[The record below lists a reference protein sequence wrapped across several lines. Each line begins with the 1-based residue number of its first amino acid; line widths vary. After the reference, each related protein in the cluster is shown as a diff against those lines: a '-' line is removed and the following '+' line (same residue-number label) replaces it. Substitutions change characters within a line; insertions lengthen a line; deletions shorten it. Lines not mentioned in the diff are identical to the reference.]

1 MKEGLLL
8 TLKDLIKLGVINLK
22 KKGKKKR
29 RVQANDSLRQ
39 EATFQKV
46 RRKEDPFSKGN
57 NFNPMSM
64 GQQRYKEF
72 VNASQPPTQQQYTDN
87 LRLRDANDNFNTR
100 LREYKDT
107 LENQK
112 LLLNNQQEEQ
122 NKLSRFVNTGLEY
135 ISQDINRLNYDKGYV
150 VGYVDDDN
158 IDTATTFGSSEFK
171 PQTSAKSPPQ
181 EELYTPFKDA
191 GKEEIQ
197 FADNN
202 DEPIGKPFE
211 ALAQSSEGEDEES
224 SPQFIPMFVRPITT
238 KKKQQQMTT
247 YFNKPND
254 DYTET
259 IEQPK
264 APIKAKKQS
273 SLDEDYEAFV
283 KDDESRNRKE
293 GISGFPL
300 PNIPVTKSEYFSP
313 SKIPNTKKGKPSNKE
328 IEQWKEWYLMLKLND
343 DDVLSSNKRSDYV
356 QPILAKL
363 KEQYTDLRGN
373 DESVLKSKDPII
385 VYKAI
390 RAKNGLK

>member
-1 MKEGLLL
+1 M
-8 TLKDLIKLGVINLK
+8 
-22 KKGKKKR
+22 
-29 RVQANDSLRQ
+29 
-39 EATFQKV
+39 
-46 RRKEDPFSKGN
+46 
-57 NFNPMSM
+57 
-64 GQQRYKEF
+64 
-72 VNASQPPTQQQYTDN
+72 
-87 LRLRDANDNFNTR
+87 
-100 LREYKDT
+100 
-107 LENQK
+107 
-112 LLLNNQQEEQ
+112 
-122 NKLSRFVNTGLEY
+122 
-135 ISQDINRLNYDKGYV
+135 
-150 VGYVDDDN
+150 GYVDDDN
-158 IDTATTFGSSEFK
+158 IDTATTYGSSEFQ

-224 SPQFIPMFVRPITT
+224 SPQFSPMFVRPITT

-273 SLDEDYEAFV
+273 SLDEEFEAFV
-283 KDDESRNRKE
+283 KEDESRNRKE
-293 GISGFPL
+293 GISGYPL

-373 DESVLKSKDPII
+373 DESVLKSKDPIV